1 MTTPKKLLQEYLK
14 GIDDVL
20 KSGVDAE
27 DLIEVKRQRLLFSSA
42 INLIDNLASV
52 RASIR
57 RQKVTMSNRIGEVR
71 NKLY

>member
-27 DLIEVKRQRLLFSSA
+27 DLIEVKRQRLMFSSA

-52 RASIR
+52 KASIR
-57 RQKVTMSNRIGEVR
+57 RQKITMSSRFGEVR